1 MSLIKSRSQK
11 NFFYN
16 QNKFSLFQNY
26 TNSTKFQTIF
36 SNKNQ
41 TNFSFFNNNNN
52 KNNSTFYN
60 TKKYLNC
67 NSGFNVFDISSKYK
81 YDNLILFEKQKIN
94 KEKEKIFR
102 HSTTK
107 NLIKIE
113 KKMKIETKI
122 ENEKKILNS
131 QSTKILNILN
141 EMKNNFIKKKQEKFD
156 FSLVENKNF
165 LITQNY
171 KKINNEQN
179 KIDIIKKINEIKL
192 NKNKI
197 NNKKEIFKQIKENFE
212 NKIELLDLKYEKL
225 LRNEKILK
233 KFNFNEFVQIY
244 KNKIEIEK
252 NVDLKFIN
260 KINELKNIN
269 KNLNTKINKLINEKN
284 SILRWIFLQIKMK
297 EKILEIPN
305 YYKIIF
311 DLNENE
317 IKNFIFF
324 NNNNIN
330 NNYKKINTSPI
341 KRKSFINRK
350 YSLDYLNK
358 NNNISKSNS
367 PKRIKKNIKN
377 DNNLLKGI
385 SNEEII
391 KILNYKNN
399 LIFDCDEFFNN
410 FSLFENSNIYYL
422 NNFNEKKNE
431 INELNKIKNLL
442 LNEEKNNEKYELNL
456 LNEFNNNLNL
466 VKNSYKKLLKEKNI
480 ILKNIENENKNNN
493 NEKNIIKKNYNNHQK
508 DFFNLKISSYNKNN
522 LNNNN
527 NNKYK
532 NLINNIE
539 KKLKQSKIFLKIKFL
554 YLNIFENSNEKNFNN
569 NNILNILLK
578 IEFFINNLLTKNK
591 KYKFLFKE
599 KYNFIKFNLDK
610 RKKHKYLNIQKEKD
624 LKKEILMKQKIENNI
639 NKFYFLPIKKI
650 SNYDIIFS
658 QKKPKI
664 KKLPSKKTFTFEDF
678 MNDSD

>member
-11 NFFYN
+11 NFFYD

-41 TNFSFFNNNNN
+41 TNFSFFNNNNNN

-94 KEKEKIFR
+94 KEKNKIFR

-107 NLIKIE
+107 NLYKIE

-131 QSTKILNILN
+131 HSTKILNILS

-156 FSLVENKNF
+156 FSLVENKNI

-171 KKINNEQN
+171 EKINNEKN
-179 KIDIIKKINEIKL
+179 KIELIKKFNEIKL

-212 NKIELLDLKYEKL
+212 NKIELLNLKYEKL

-233 KFNFNEFVQIY
+233 NFNFNEFVRIY
-244 KNKIEIEK
+244 KNKKEIEK
-252 NVDLKFIN
+252 NEDLKLIN

-269 KNLNTKINKLINEKN
+269 KDLNKKINKLINEKN
-284 SILRWIFLQIKMK
+284 SILRWIFLQIKIK
-297 EKILEIPN
+297 EKIIEIPN

-317 IKNFIFF
+317 IKNFILS
-324 NNNNIN
+324 NNNFY
-330 NNYKKINTSPI
+330 YKKFNSTPI
-341 KRKSFINRK
+341 KRKSLKIRKNSFDNLINN
-350 YSLDYLNK
+350 SK
-358 NNNISKSNS
+358 NNS
-367 PKRIKKNIKN
+367 PKRMKKNIKN
-377 DNNLLKGI
+377 DNNNNLLKGI

-391 KILNYKNN
+391 RILNYKNN
-399 LIFDCDEFFNN
+399 LIFDCDEFLNN
-410 FSLFENSNIYYL
+410 FSLFENSNLYYL
-422 NNFNEKKNE
+422 NIYNEKKIE

-456 LNEFNNNLNL
+456 INEFNNNLNL
-466 VKNSYKKLLKEKNI
+466 VKNSYKKLLKEKNV
-480 ILKNIENENKNNN
+480 ILKNIENENKN

-522 LNNNN
+522 LNDN

-539 KKLKQSKIFLKIKFL
+539 KKLKKSKIYSKIKFL
-554 YLNIFENSNEKNFNN
+554 YLNIIENSNEKNLNLNN

-639 NKFYFLPIKKI
+639 NKLYFLPIKKI

-664 KKLPSKKTFTFEDF
+664 KKIPSKQNFTFEDF
-678 MNDSD
+678 MYDSD